1 MHTSVFSFT
10 DLLPSALMSS
20 PTHDPSA
27 EFVSLLTKHQADL
40 WSYIITL
47 MPGDPDTSDVLQK
60 TNLVLWTKQMDFTPG
75 TNFRAWAFAVARY
88 EVLAHLKRQKRMGIV
103 LLDDELLEKIADE
116 APDLLAP
123 GDARL
128 AALERCLNKLR
139 QQDRDLLDHRYRSN
153 IGLDEFAAR
162 VGRSVSALSVTLHR
176 LRTSLRKCVTDQM
189 LKEGGAP

>member
-1 MHTSVFSFT
+1 MLCRDDF
-10 DLLPSALMSS
+10 LLMSL
-20 PTHDPSA
+20 PHHDHSA
-27 EFVSLLTKHQADL
+27 EFVSLLTKHQPDL

-75 TNFRAWAFAVARY
+75 TNFRAWAFAVARF

-116 APDLLAP
+116 APQLLTP
-123 GDARL
+123 SDTRL

-139 QQDRDLLDHRYRSN
+139 QQDRELLDHRYRSSM
-153 IGLDEFAAR
+153 GLDEFAAR

-176 LRTSLRKCVTDQM
+176 LRSALRKCVQDQII
-189 LKEGGAP
+189 KEGGTP